1 MDISITIN
9 CPDLVTA
16 AKAISETLC
25 SRASKEPVASVAP
38 AAPQPAAPV
47 APPVTQSAPQ
57 MTPPVAPQPVTQSA
71 PQMTPPVAPQPV
83 APPVAPPPV
92 PPQPVAPPVAPP
104 PVPPT
109 APTPTL
115 TTEQVCT
122 AGANWMATNPNGRTQ
137 LQALCQRYGVTDP
150 TQLKQEQLGA
160 FATELRAMGVQI

>member
-1 MDISITIN
+1 MDINITIN

-16 AKAISETLC
+16 AKAVSEALC
-25 SRASKEPVASVAP
+25 SRASNEPVASVAP

-57 MTPPVAPQPVTQSA
+57 MTPPAAPQPV
-71 PQMTPPVAPQPV
+71 V
-83 APPVAPPPV
+83 
-92 PPQPVAPPVAPP
+92 PPVAPP

-109 APTPTL
+109 SPTPTL
-115 TTEQVCT
+115 TLAQVCK
-122 AGANWMATNPNGRTQ
+122 AGADWMVLSPNNKPQ

-160 FATELRAMGVQI
+160 FATELRALGVQI

>member
-25 SRASKEPVASVAP
+25 SRTSKEPAAPVAP
-38 AAPQPAAPV
+38 AAPQPVAPV
-47 APPVTQSAPQ
+47 ATPVTQSAPQ
-57 MTPPVAPQPVTQSA
+57 M
-71 PQMTPPVAPQPV
+71 
-83 APPVAPPPV
+83 
-92 PPQPVAPPVAPP
+92 PP

-122 AGANWMATNPNGRTQ
+122 AGANWMAMNPNSRTQ

-150 TQLKQEQLGA
+150 TQLKQEQIGA
-160 FATELRAMGVQI
+160 FATELRALGVQI

>member
-25 SRASKEPVASVAP
+25 SRTGKA
-38 AAPQPAAPV
+38 PAAPV
-47 APPVTQSAPQ
+47 APTAPRPMAPVAPSVTQSAPQ
-57 MTPPVAPQPVTQSA
+57 MTPPVA
-71 PQMTPPVAPQPV
+71 
-83 APPVAPPPV
+83 
-92 PPQPVAPPVAPP
+92 PQPVAPPVAPP

-122 AGANWMATNPNGRTQ
+122 AGANWMAMNPNGRTQ

-160 FATELRAMGVQI
+160 FATELRALGVQI

>member
-16 AKAISETLC
+16 AKAISEALC

-38 AAPQPAAPV
+38 A
-47 APPVTQSAPQ
+47 T
-57 MTPPVAPQPVTQSA
+57 
-71 PQMTPPVAPQPV
+71 VAPQPV
-83 APPVAPPPV
+83 APT
-92 PPQPVAPPVAPP
+92 VAPP

-122 AGANWMATNPNGRTQ
+122 AGANWMAMNPNGRTQ
-137 LQALCQRYGVTDP
+137 LQALCQRYGVADP

-160 FATELRAMGVQI
+160 FATELRALGVQI